1 MIGRY
6 RTVGGVE
13 GQALPA
19 SGARPGA
26 RRAAAGLLRRTSF
39 DRRAGGSAQPRDVEG
54 LTIEVERLREA
65 NATLLRILG
74 AIDEYVYSGEFLA
87 DNGYA
92 LRFAGPCRE
101 RFLGLPAEA
110 ARDAIWVDFVHPD
123 ELEQLYR
130 AHDAAKLTGS
140 LDIQYRLRGADG
152 QVRWVRDRGRV
163 RRVGGRTYLDGS
175 ILDVTALRRAEQ
187 RLTEHVR
194 DIEVLAAA
202 HREMA
207 RSADPTAARR
217 AVCRAVRSVS
227 GATAVGLYQR
237 DGQELVLVEIDGR
250 PTMRQKLPESGSA
263 EAVRAYRSGQRCFV
277 PGTGPR
283 DRAGHTAPG
292 TPMSSTLFE
301 PVLRGGQ
308 AIGVIIVVWDDGI
321 DALPARVLA
330 LLPLLVGEAAVALE
344 RADLVDRLSVAAHT
358 DALTGLLNRRA
369 LDELLPLELER
380 ATRSGSP
387 LCLAMLDLDHFKV
400 YNDRHGH
407 PCGDVLLRAVGRHWQ
422 DALRSSDA
430 LIRYGG
436 EEFLAVLPA
445 CDLLEASARMDRLR
459 QATPSGQRCSVGV
472 VRWDGVE
479 SIESLLGRADQA
491 MYAAKHAGR
500 NQVWAAG

>member
-1 MIGRY
+1 MD
-6 RTVGGVE
+6 GVE
-13 GQALPA
+13 GRALPA

-39 DRRAGGSAQPRDVEG
+39 DRRAGGSSAPRDTDR

-65 NATLLRILG
+65 NATLVRILG

-87 DNGYA
+87 DDGYA

-101 RFLGLPAEA
+101 RFLGLTAAA
-110 ARDAIWVDFVHPD
+110 ARDAVWVDFVHPD
-123 ELEQLYR
+123 ELELFR
-130 AHDAAKLTGS
+130 HAHDAAKVTGS

-163 RRVGGRTYLDGS
+163 RRVGDRTYLDGS

-207 RSADPTAARR
+207 RSADPVAARR
-217 AVCRAVRSVS
+217 AVCRSVRSVC
-227 GATAVGLYQR
+227 GATGVGLYQP
-237 DGQELVLVEIDGR
+237 DGPELVLVETDGR
-250 PTMRQKLPESGSA
+250 PSMRHKLPQSGSA
-263 EAVRAYRSGQRCFV
+263 GAVEAYQSGQRRF
-277 PGTGPR
+277 G
-283 DRAGHTAPG
+283 TAPG
-292 TPMSSTLFE
+292 PGNQVGHAGPATLLPSALFE
-301 PVLRGGQ
+301 PVLRGGRT
-308 AIGVIIVVWDDGI
+308 IGVITVVWDDHI
-321 DALPARVLA
+321 DALPARVQA

-369 LDELLPLELER
+369 LDELMPLELER
-380 ATRSGSP
+380 AARSGSP
-387 LCLAMLDLDHFKV
+387 LCLAMLDLDHFKA

-407 PCGDVLLRAVGRHWQ
+407 PAGDVLLRTAARLWQ

-430 LIRYGG
+430 LIRFGG

-445 CDLLEASARMDRLR
+445 CDLLDASARMETLR
-459 QATPSGQRCSVGV
+459 RATPSDQSCSVGV

-479 SIESLLGRADQA
+479 SIDALLGRADQA

-500 NQVWAAG
+500 DRVQAAG